1 MSLVISDET
10 ELKYDRLS
18 LIPLGGQSEIGQS
31 LWALSYGGEILLVDA
46 GVCYPGTDLPGVD
59 LLLPNINF
67 LVANQQRITALVL
80 TNGHEEHSGAI
91 GYLLSHLKI
100 PRILAP
106 RFVSALVS
114 QNLMGRGYDSSGT
127 VLDTIETR
135 YPYQIGPF
143 EVEWIQVNDAI
154 ADATALRINTPEGA
168 IVYTSSFKVDQTPV
182 DGRHIDIS
190 RLAQVGESGVALL
203 ISNSAGVENAGYTPS
218 ERAVQPA
225 FEKAL
230 ETAESRIFFL
240 MHGTNTHRLQMLFD
254 LAKKY
259 ERKVVLY
266 GDTLIQSAVAA
277 VITGN
282 LVYDRSIE
290 ASLDQFGKLKDDE
303 VLIVATGDDDDALSM
318 MWDLAHGKCRD
329 LTLKKHDVLVFSAEI
344 YPGRSRRVAMILDQL
359 LSLGVQVFN
368 SMRDG
373 VHVSKHASQE
383 ELKLMLSITR
393 PRYFVPSI
401 GEGRHIMHHAQLAID
416 FGIPT
421 ESVFPLRNGEVL
433 ELANGGANV
442 IGSVEAQAVLYNRDQ
457 GESVTSFSVNERRSL
472 SNEGVL
478 TIAVLLTPA
487 GDILQPPRLEYAA
500 LGFTNTPEWETVR
513 ADMLT
518 AIEEVVARFKSAQ
531 EQAAGEEATDAEPP
545 SLRGS
550 IREVVSKLLRS
561 RFQAKPT
568 VQIVVHEVAPEK
580 AKAK

>member
-31 LWALSYGGEILLVDA
+31 LWAITYGGEILLVDA

-67 LVANQQRITALVL
+67 LVANQQRVTALVL

-114 QNLMGRGYDSSGT
+114 QNLMGRGYDTSAT
-127 VLDTIETR
+127 VLDTIEPR

-143 EVEWIQVNDAI
+143 EVEWIRVNDAI

-168 IVYTSSFKVDQTPV
+168 VLYTSSFKFDQTPV
-182 DGRHIDIS
+182 DGRQMDVH
-190 RLAQVGESGVALL
+190 RLAQCGESGVTLL

-218 ERAVQPA
+218 ERAVLPA
-225 FEKAL
+225 FERAL
-230 ETAESRIFFL
+230 DSAESRIFFL

-254 LAKKY
+254 LAKTY
-259 ERKVVLY
+259 ERKVILY

-282 LVYDRSIE
+282 LLYDRSIE
-290 ASLDQFGKLKDDE
+290 ATLEQLPKLKDE
-303 VLIVATGDDDDALSM
+303 QVLIVATGDDDDALSM
-318 MWDLAHGKCRD
+318 MWDLAHNKCKAMA
-329 LTLKKHDVLVFSAEI
+329 LKKDDVLVFSAEI
-344 YPGRSRRVAMILDQL
+344 YPGRSRRVAVILDQL
-359 LSLGVQVFN
+359 LSLGVQVFT

-383 ELKLMLSITR
+383 ELKLILSITR
-393 PRYFVPSI
+393 PKFFVPAI

-416 FGIPT
+416 FGLP
-421 ESVFPLRNGEVL
+421 SDNVFPLRNGEVL
-433 ELANGGANV
+433 EISNGGAGV

-457 GESVTSFSVNERRSL
+457 AESVTSFSVNERRAL
-472 SNEGVL
+472 STEGVL
-478 TIAVLLTPA
+478 TIAVLLTPE
-487 GDILQPPRLEYAA
+487 GELLQPPHLEYAA
-500 LGFTNTPEWETVR
+500 LGFTNTPEWQTVR
-513 ADMLT
+513 EDLLN
-518 AIEEVVARFKSAQ
+518 AIAEIVARFRNPPKP
-531 EQAAGEEATDAEPP
+531 EDPDAEPP
-545 SLRGS
+545 SLRAA
-550 IREVVSKLLRS
+550 IRETVSKMLRS

-568 VQIVVHEVAPEK
+568 VQIVVHEVAPAGTK
-580 AKAK
+580 VTTAD

>member
-127 VLDTIETR
+127 ILDTIETR

-290 ASLDQFGKLKDDE
+290 ASLEQCSKLKDDG

-329 LTLKKHDVLVFSAEI
+329 LSLKKHDVLVFSAEI

-383 ELKLMLSITR
+383 ELKLMLSITK

-416 FGIPT
+416 FGMPT

-457 GESVTSFSVNERRSL
+457 AESVTSFSVNERRAL

-478 TIAVLLTPA
+478 TIAVLLSPE

-500 LGFTNTPEWETVR
+500 LGFTNTPEWQAVR
-513 ADMLT
+513 GDMLT

-531 EQAAGEEATDAEPP
+531 AQSAQETPEAEPP

>member
-18 LIPLGGQSEIGQS
+18 LIPLGGQGEIGQS
-31 LWALSYGGEILLVDA
+31 LWALVHGGEILLIDA

-114 QNLMGRGYDSSGT
+114 QNLMGRGYDSSAT

-168 IVYTSSFKVDQTPV
+168 VVYTSSFKVDQTPV
-182 DGRHIDIS
+182 DGRHIDVS
-190 RLAQVGESGVALL
+190 RLAQAGESGVTLL
-203 ISNSAGVENAGYTPS
+203 ISNSAGVENTGYTPS
-218 ERAVQPA
+218 ERAVLPA

-290 ASLDQFGKLKDDE
+290 ASLEQFGKLKGDQ

-318 MWDLAHGKCRD
+318 MWDLAHGKCRE
-329 LTLKKHDVLVFSAEI
+329 LSLKKHDVLVFSAEI

-383 ELKLMLSITR
+383 ELKLMLSITK

-416 FGIPT
+416 FGMPT

-433 ELANGGANV
+433 EIANGSANV

-457 GESVTSFSVNERRSL
+457 GESVTSFSVNERRAL

-478 TIAVLLTPA
+478 TIAVLLSPA

-500 LGFTNTPEWETVR
+500 LGFTNTPEWESVR
-513 ADMLT
+513 GEMLA
-518 AIEEVVARFKSAQ
+518 AIEEVVSRFKSQ
-531 EQAAGEEATDAEPP
+531 QVQAVEENSEAEPP

>member
-67 LVANQQRITALVL
+67 LVANQQRISALVL

-91 GYLLSHLKI
+91 DYLLSHLKI

-127 VLDTIETR
+127 ILDTIETR

-318 MWDLAHGKCRD
+318 MWDLAYGKCRD
-329 LTLKKHDVLVFSAEI
+329 LALKKHDVLVFSAEI

-359 LSLGVQVFN
+359 LSVGVQVFN

-457 GESVTSFSVNERRSL
+457 GESVTSFSVNERRAL

-487 GDILQPPRLEYAA
+487 GEILQPPHLEYAA

-531 EQAAGEEATDAEPP
+531 EQAAGEETTDAEPP

>member
-31 LWALSYGGEILLVDA
+31 LWALTYGGEILLVDA

-91 GYLLSHLKI
+91 GYLLNHLKI

-114 QNLMGRGYDSSGT
+114 QNLMGRGYDSAAT
-127 VLDTIETR
+127 ILDTIETR
-135 YPYQIGPF
+135 YPYQIGAF

-154 ADATALRINTPEGA
+154 ADATALRIHTPEGA
-168 IVYTSSFKVDQTPV
+168 VVYTSSFKFDQTPV
-182 DGRHIDIS
+182 DGRQMDVA
-190 RLAQVGESGVALL
+190 RLAQAGEAGVTLL
-203 ISNSAGVENAGYTPS
+203 ISNSAGVENPGYTPS
-218 ERAVQPA
+218 ERAVMPA
-225 FEKAL
+225 FERAL
-230 ETAESRIFFL
+230 ESAESRIFFL

-254 LAKKY
+254 LAKKF
-259 ERKVVLY
+259 ERKVLLY

-290 ASLDQFGKLKDDE
+290 STLAQLPKLKDDQ
-303 VLIVATGDDDDALSM
+303 VLICATGNDDDALEM
-318 MWDLAHGKCRD
+318 MWDLAHGKCHD
-329 LTLKKHDVLVFSAEI
+329 LAVKKHDVLVFSAEI

-393 PRYFVPSI
+393 PRFFVPSI

-416 FGIPT
+416 FGIPADN
-421 ESVFPLRNGEVL
+421 VFPLRNGEVL
-433 ELANGGANV
+433 ELSNGAASV

-457 GESVTSFSVNERRSL
+457 AESVTSFSVNERRAL
-472 SNEGVL
+472 SNEGVI
-478 TIAVLLTPA
+478 TVAVLLAPD
-487 GDILQPPRLEYAA
+487 GELLQPPRLEYAA
-500 LGFTNTPEWETVR
+500 LGFTNTRDWETVR
-513 ADMLT
+513 QELLA
-518 AIEEVVARFKSAQ
+518 AVEEVVNRFRTAQ
-531 EQAAGEEATDAEPP
+531 KEPPDENPDAAEPP
-545 SLRGS
+545 SMRAS
-550 IREVVSKLLRS
+550 IREVVSKMLRA

-568 VQIVVHEVAPEK
+568 VQIVVHEVAPAE